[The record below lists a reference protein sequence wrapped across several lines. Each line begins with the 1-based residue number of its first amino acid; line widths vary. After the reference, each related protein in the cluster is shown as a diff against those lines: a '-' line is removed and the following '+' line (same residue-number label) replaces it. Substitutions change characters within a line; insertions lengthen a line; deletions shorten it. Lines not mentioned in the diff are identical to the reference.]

1 VSKRVAQ
8 KQANRVVREQLAAE
22 RRRTRTL
29 WITIGAV
36 LVLLIAGI
44 VGWGMYKSQQPDD
57 FASPAG
63 VTDVGGDKGG
73 LTVAGSGSVPVEV
86 YLDFLCPACR
96 NFEASTSDTLDQL
109 VAQGKIHLVWHTLGF
124 LDSASAPPGYSTR
137 AANAAGCASDGG
149 KLAEYGAA
157 LFASQPAEGGP
168 GLTDDQL
175 VDLGGPVGLNAPSF
189 AQCVRNGTYTS
200 WVENVNAEAAQRN
213 VNSTPTV
220 YVDGKL
226 LENPTP
232 DSIRAAVTAAG

>member
-1 VSKRVAQ
+1 VDHD
-8 KQANRVVREQLAAE
+8 
-22 RRRTRTL
+22 RRR
-29 WITIGAV
+29 
-36 LVLLIAGI
+36 
-44 VGWGMYKSQQPDD
+44 PD
-57 FASPAG
+57 PARRG
-63 VTDVGGDKGG
+63 PRRLGRVPVAAAGG
-73 LTVAGSGSVPVEV
+73 LGQPGRQHGRRRRQGRAHRRRE
-86 YLDFLCPACR
+86 LDFLCANCHD
-96 NFEASTSDTLDQL
+96 FEASTSDTLNQL
-109 VAQGKIHLVWHTLGF
+109 ATHGKIHLVWHTLGL

-149 KLAEYGAA
+149 KLAAYGAA

-189 AQCVRNGTYTS
+189 AQCVRNRTYAS
-200 WVENVNAEAAQRN
+200 WVANVNAKAAQRN

-220 YVDGKL
+220 YVDGQL